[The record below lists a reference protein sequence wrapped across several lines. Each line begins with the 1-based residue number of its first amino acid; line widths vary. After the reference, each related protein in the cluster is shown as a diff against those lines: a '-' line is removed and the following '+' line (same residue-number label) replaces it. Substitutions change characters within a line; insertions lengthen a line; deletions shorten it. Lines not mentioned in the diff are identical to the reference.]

1 MVRHGARRALRLPAA
16 QHCTALHCAR
26 ATIVRAGRVAEC
38 TLRRYVA
45 VHRIGAVHANNTVD
59 VLAIFEEQREALLRY
74 CALRRSSP

>member
-1 MVRHGARRALRLPAA
+1 
-16 QHCTALHCAR
+16 
-26 ATIVRAGRVAEC
+26 
-38 TLRRYVA
+38 VA